1 MIKNEPG
8 VLGPS
13 REFSA
18 VLLEEGVGR
27 CIVELDSTV
36 SFLAVDLSDASLAD
50 MREYDPVT
58 DSTEPI
64 LPYDV
69 NEPNALPKVSTVLTL
84 IVEWI
89 ETLASERLNLYSARE
104 EHENGP
110 TPAPRKVSP
119 KKAGTA
125 GKATLASL
133 ASQLV
138 SMQQQLQVVVAQQGA
153 MTRDQSGM
161 GGAAIHAPVP
171 SPGPMVGKVPA
182 LSSGLLAGTA
192 PKTAANLVGP
202 PPRTKAVPQP
212 VPDVGLQAGPIQGS
226 YAGGV
231 RQPSRQHFD
240 AAEHSIDS
248 AGGASHWRGS
258 NLRFGKLFIRNRPQF
273 EYQRRCKE
281 RENAERSCHAEQQ
294 LFPPGAAAALQ
305 ENESSASS
313 AQKRKR
319 TGAGRHLNDGL
330 HGVIWGYRNCKETG
344 MIMWILA
351 HAMDAAAQDDF
362 HATKEYLAL
371 LTASLEQSALDGGW
385 GIAYV
390 LSLMEEPPQQI
401 FADRLQTAVCRLA
414 ICAPRFHQAGR
425 RWL

>member
-8 VLGPS
+8 VLGLS

-18 VLLEEGVGR
+18 VLLVEEGVGR

-69 NEPNALPKVSTVLTL
+69 NEPYALPKVSTVLTL

-89 ETLASERLNLYSARE
+89 ETLASERLNLYSARD

-231 RQPSRQHFD
+231 
-240 AAEHSIDS
+240 DS
-248 AGGASHWRGS
+248 QVVNTLTQQSTSLTQLVAHLTGGDPISD
-258 NLRFGKLFIRNRPQF
+258 L
-273 EYQRRCKE
+273 
-281 RENAERSCHAEQQ
+281 
-294 LFPPGAAAALQ
+294 
-305 ENESSASS
+305 ASS
-313 AQKRKR
+313 SSGTGLSLNTRGVARREKMQNDLAMRSSNYFLQVQQQREQCPKAQKNW
-319 TGAGRHLNDGL
+319 GRP
-330 HGVIWGYRNCKETG
+330 TS
-344 MIMWILA
+344 
-351 HAMDAAAQDDF
+351 Q
-362 HATKEYLAL
+362 
-371 LTASLEQSALDGGW
+371 
-385 GIAYV
+385 
-390 LSLMEEPPQQI
+390 
-401 FADRLQTAVCRLA
+401 
-414 ICAPRFHQAGR
+414 
-425 RWL
+425 